1 MDIILIIILASI
13 LIATLSILY
22 LNIKSNI
29 KKEDE
34 NKADEIANLNAE
46 IIKLKDSLNTTIN
59 TSLSS
64 MSSSFN
70 NLSTGVTKD
79 MTAALTK
86 VDEKV
91 AAFNSQVENLNE
103 SQKGINKIL
112 AGVKKY
118 GTLAEFSLGSLIKDL
133 LPSSQ
138 YLSNVKMKE
147 ETSENVE
154 FAIKLQE
161 GVLVPV
167 DSHFPV
173 ERFKAIQDA
182 HQEDDKKAIA
192 DARTKLAKAFKEKA
206 KSINEKYIVPPK
218 TTDFAI
224 VYAPTESL
232 FLELANYQDP
242 NTKELL
248 SQELMKK
255 YKVTVMGPN
264 NLSGYLQSLH
274 MGFQTLKVQKH
285 ATEIYDHLKTIST
298 RFTKHFDGIVNLRK
312 KLEEAMTA
320 VDKFGTDAR
329 SIKRTLENKKDPEQ
343 IEKAIETY
351 KNLYNATDI
360 TEIGEMIDQ
369 GVRFCFVNLPN
380 SQIELIEPLGDG
392 SPIQNFLDKNPKGG
406 QHHICFEV
414 KDIHEAKI
422 EMEEKGATVLNEP
435 RIGAHGTPI
444 IFIHPKDS
452 DGVLIELMETP
463 KS

>member
-147 ETSENVE
+147 ETGENVE

-232 FLELANYQDP
+232 FLEIANYQDP

-264 NLSGYLQSLH
+264 NLSGSLQSLQ
-274 MGFQTLKVQKH
+274 MGFQTLKVLLRVF
-285 ATEIYDHLKTIST
+285 ELLM
-298 RFTKHFDGIVNLRK
+298 FENPCVMIVD
-312 KLEEAMTA
+312 T
-320 VDKFGTDAR
+320 
-329 SIKRTLENKKDPEQ
+329 Q
-343 IEKAIETY
+343 INY
-351 KNLYNATDI
+351 L
-360 TEIGEMIDQ
+360 
-369 GVRFCFVNLPN
+369 VP
-380 SQIELIEPLGDG
+380 
-392 SPIQNFLDKNPKGG
+392 
-406 QHHICFEV
+406 
-414 KDIHEAKI
+414 
-422 EMEEKGATVLNEP
+422 
-435 RIGAHGTPI
+435 
-444 IFIHPKDS
+444 
-452 DGVLIELMETP
+452 
-463 KS
+463 